1 MSKNIVVTGS
11 SGFVGKV
18 LIRKL
23 SSLGFKVFALDVVD
37 PRMENVSYIKCDISS
52 DLEYSNFEIPK
63 ESIFVHLAALSTD
76 TQCKQNPSLAM
87 AVNLLGTQRVIEL
100 AKQIAASHLIFA
112 SSEWVYPETQIGQ
125 IQQELDKLHL
135 SDLNSLYAMTKLMA
149 ENLLRIE
156 SPIPTTIL
164 RFGIVYGPRSL
175 PGSAPE
181 SIALKVALNE
191 NIELGS
197 SKTARRFIYVDDL
210 AEAIFKCIDNN
221 PADAYSIFNVSGDTL
236 ITLED
241 IVATVKNLSISNS
254 TIMSKD
260 LSPSIRN
267 PDPTQFE
274 KTFGKITTTSLKE
287 GLGRCLVAMQKK
299 VE

>member
-37 PRMENVSYIKCDISS
+37 PRMENVSYIKCDIGS

-100 AKQIAASHLIFA
+100 AKQLEASHLIFA
-112 SSEWVYPETQIGQ
+112 SSEWVYPETQISQ
-125 IQQELDKLHL
+125 IQQESDKLNL

-156 SPIPTTIL
+156 NSIPTTIL
-164 RFGIVYGPRSL
+164 RFGIIYGPRSL

-191 NIELGS
+191 KIELGS

-210 AEAIFKCIDNN
+210 AEAITKCVVTN
-221 PADAYSIFNVSGDTL
+221 PIYKYSIFNVSGENL
-236 ITLED
+236 ISLED
-241 IVATVKNLSISNS
+241 IVATAKKISASNS
-254 TIMSKD
+254 TIFSKD
-260 LSPSIRN
+260 LNTSIRN

-274 KTFGKITTTSLKE
+274 SVFGKITKTSLEE
-287 GLGRCLVAMQKK
+287 GLGKCLTAMQG
-299 VE
+299 ER